1 MVRSN
6 RSTGERELSESLYY
20 ISRLDPDA
28 MRALQPTRSHSG
40 IENIVQW
47 LQDLPLREDESR
59 RRKPGE
65 RRTPCGKSGDSP
77 VLGNRF
83 YVVSTW

>member
-28 MRALQPTRSHSG
+28 RRALQPTRSHWD

-47 LQDLPLREDESR
+47 L
-59 RRKPGE
+59 
-65 RRTPCGKSGDSP
+65 
-77 VLGNRF
+77 
-83 YVVSTW
+83 